1 MGKAGTDAK
10 TRKQIVEY
18 YDGSWFDYRV
28 VWLNKGTLAKHF
40 GYWEPHIRNH
50 AESLLNMNKQV
61 AARVDPKPG
70 ERVLDAG
77 CGVGG
82 SSIWLARTFGL
93 NTVGISLSEK
103 ELERARRYAK
113 ERGLQAQCSFEVQ
126 DFVATTFPDESF
138 DIVWA
143 QESFCHAMDKGAWM
157 KEMFRLLKPGGRL
170 VIEDWFRP
178 HRPYHPA
185 DEAMYRE
192 WLQGWAIDD
201 LATKDEVVADAT
213 AAGFANAKLDDITPH
228 IVRSVRR
235 LYGMTVALFPGAY
248 LGKLL
253 KLRSDVLHRNIVS
266 ARLQWR
272 ARNRNLWISGI
283 FSAQKPESAGK
294 EPSKAAAGKP
304 EATEKKPAKPAK
316 PKAQTAE
323 APAKRAPAKKAPAKP
338 TTAEATDKK
347 PASTTRGA
355 KASTAKAETAKKPAA
370 TTRRAKGPTAKAP
383 AKKPVTKSQTAKAP
397 AKKPASTTG
406 KAEDNADQK
415 PGPSD
420 DGS

>member
-1 MGKAGTDAK
+1 MAKTGTDEA
-10 TRKQIVEY
+10 TRKQIVDY

-28 VWLNKGTLAKHF
+28 VWLNRGNLAKHF
-40 GYWEPHIRNH
+40 GYWEPNIHNH

-61 AARVDPKPG
+61 AARANPKPG

-113 ERGLQAQCSFEVQ
+113 ERGVSAQCTFEVQ
-126 DFVATTFPDESF
+126 DFVNTTFPDASF

-143 QESFCHAMDKGAWM
+143 QESFCHALDKGAWM
-157 KEMFRLLKPGGRL
+157 KEMFRVLKPGGRL

-185 DEAMYRE
+185 DEAMFRE
-192 WLQGWAIDD
+192 WLRGWAIED

-213 AAGFANAKLDDITPH
+213 NAGFVNAKLDDITPH
-228 IVRSVRR
+228 VVRSVRR
-235 LYGMTVALFPGAY
+235 LYAMTVALFPGAY

-283 FSAQKPESAGK
+283 FSAQKPG
-294 EPSKAAAGKP
+294 EPEPAP
-304 EATEKKPAKPAK
+304 KKTQEK
-316 PKAQTAE
+316 PKAQAAPKAGAPQTRAPATPKADASVAKAEAAPKTRASKSKAQASPKAGPPKPKGEAAPTAE
-323 APAKRAPAKKAPAKP
+323 AAKANAQAAKGGKPKADEAPKTRKAPA
-338 TTAEATDKK
+338 
-347 PASTTRGA
+347 R
-355 KASTAKAETAKKPAA
+355 AKKVSASA
-370 TTRRAKGPTAKAP
+370 GEQTETKAP
-383 AKKPVTKSQTAKAP
+383 AAEAP
-397 AKKPASTTG
+397 SEG
-406 KAEDNADQK
+406 
-415 PGPSD
+415 
-420 DGS
+420 

>member
-1 MGKAGTDAK
+1 MARTGTDEA
-10 TRKQIVEY
+10 TRKQIVDY

-28 VWLNKGTLAKHF
+28 VWLNRGNLAKHF

-61 AARVDPKPG
+61 AARANPKPG

-103 ELERARRYAK
+103 ELERARRYAR
-113 ERGLQAQCSFEVQ
+113 ERGVSAQCTFEVQ
-126 DFVATTFPDESF
+126 DFVNTTFPDASF

-143 QESFCHAMDKGAWM
+143 QESFCHALDKGAWM
-157 KEMFRLLKPGGRL
+157 KEMFRVLKPGGRL

-185 DEAMYRE
+185 DEAMFRE
-192 WLQGWAIDD
+192 WLRGWAIED
-201 LATKDEVVADAT
+201 LATKGEVVADAT
-213 AAGFANAKLDDITPH
+213 NAGFVKPKLDDITPH
-228 IVRSVRR
+228 VIRSVRR
-235 LYGMTVALFPGAY
+235 LYAMTVALFPGAY

-283 FSAQKPESAGK
+283 FSAQKPDEPEPAPKKAREKPATEALSRNKVPAAPKGDASVANAEAAPKARASRTKSPASPKAGSPK
-294 EPSKAAAGKP
+294 PKGEAAPTAEAAKANAQAAKAGKP
-304 EATEKKPAKPAK
+304 KADEA
-316 PKAQTAE
+316 PKARK
-323 APAKRAPAKKAPAKP
+323 APARAKKADTSAGGKQ
-338 TTAEATDKK
+338 T
-347 PASTTRGA
+347 
-355 KASTAKAETAKKPAA
+355 ETE
-370 TTRRAKGPTAKAP
+370 TKAP
-383 AKKPVTKSQTAKAP
+383 ATDT
-397 AKKPASTTG
+397 
-406 KAEDNADQK
+406 
-415 PGPSD
+415 PSE
-420 DGS
+420 S

>member
-1 MGKAGTDAK
+1 MAKPSTDAA
-10 TRKQIVEY
+10 TRKWIVDY

-40 GYWEPHIRNH
+40 GYWEEDTRNH
-50 AESLLNMNKQV
+50 EESLLNMNKQV
-61 AARVDPKPG
+61 AARANPKPG

-103 ELERARRYAK
+103 ELERARRYAR
-113 ERGLQAQCSFEVQ
+113 ERGLEAQCTFEVQ
-126 DFVATTFPDESF
+126 DFVNTTFPDESF

-157 KEMFRLLKPGGRL
+157 KEMFRVLKPGGRL

-178 HRPYHPA
+178 TRPYHPA

-192 WLQGWAIDD
+192 WLRGWAIDD
-201 LATKDEVVADAT
+201 LATSQEIVADAT
-213 AAGFANAKLDDITPH
+213 NAGFVNAKVEDITPH
-228 IVRSVRR
+228 VIKSVKR
-235 LYGMTVALFPGAY
+235 LYAMTVALFPGAY
-248 LGKLL
+248 LGKLV

-283 FSAQKPESAGK
+283 FSAQKPETPGGSGAKKASAKSTKSAKKDDGAAK
-294 EPSKAAAGKP
+294 AAKAAAKPKKAAEKP
-304 EATEKKPAKPAK
+304 EVEQTTSPG
-316 PKAQTAE
+316 AQ
-323 APAKRAPAKKAPAKP
+323 
-338 TTAEATDKK
+338 DK
-347 PASTTRGA
+347 
-355 KASTAKAETAKKPAA
+355 
-370 TTRRAKGPTAKAP
+370 
-383 AKKPVTKSQTAKAP
+383 
-397 AKKPASTTG
+397 
-406 KAEDNADQK
+406 
-415 PGPSD
+415 
-420 DGS
+420 

>member
-1 MGKAGTDAK
+1 MAGAQTDAA

-18 YDGSWFDYRV
+18 YDGSWFDYRA
-28 VWLNKGTLAKHF
+28 VWLNQATLAKHF

-61 AARVDPKPG
+61 AARVNPKPG

-82 SSIWLARTFGL
+82 SCIWLARTFGL

-113 ERGLQAQCSFEVQ
+113 ERGLEAQCTFEVQ
-126 DFVATTFPDESF
+126 DFVATTFPDRSF

-170 VIEDWFRP
+170 VIEDWFRTR
-178 HRPYHPA
+178 RPYHPA
-185 DEAMYRE
+185 DEALYRE
-192 WLQGWAIDD
+192 WLAGWAIDD
-201 LATKDEVVADAT
+201 LATKNEVLADAE
-213 AAGFANAKLDDITPH
+213 AAGFANVRLDDITPH
-228 IVRSVRR
+228 IIRSVRR
-235 LYGMTVALFPGAY
+235 LYGMTVALYPGAY
-248 LGKLL
+248 LGKLV

-283 FSAQKPESAGK
+283 LSAQKPQEPANGTSVKRSESK
-294 EPSKAAAGKP
+294 SESVP
-304 EATEKKPAKPAK
+304 
-316 PKAQTAE
+316 
-323 APAKRAPAKKAPAKP
+323 
-338 TTAEATDKK
+338 
-347 PASTTRGA
+347 
-355 KASTAKAETAKKPAA
+355 A
-370 TTRRAKGPTAKAP
+370 TTPENPETEEAL
-383 AKKPVTKSQTAKAP
+383 QL
-397 AKKPASTTG
+397 
-406 KAEDNADQK
+406 
-415 PGPSD
+415 
-420 DGS
+420 